1 MFSQPNSLGKSEN
14 SDTGF
19 DYNITRQHRRRALSG
34 ARGGEPPRAPS
45 RVHDVGE
52 LEDERVA
59 PVREGRPVA
68 PLQYPSVRA
77 VPAAAKRWPHLE
89 HYWLDERAI
98 RDLGVGRVPSRLVV
112 DGGARV
118 RRRWDGTHGRVLQG
132 RHGASLANGSHTLV
146 LELADVVHS

>member
-1 MFSQPNSLGKSEN
+1 MSQAY
-14 SDTGF
+14 GF
-19 DYNITRQHRRRALSG
+19 AEKAIRCAACCVD
-34 ARGGEPPRAPS
+34 PS
-45 RVHDVGE
+45 P
-52 LEDERVA
+52 A
-59 PVREGRPVA
+59 
-68 PLQYPSVRA
+68 RA
-77 VPAAAKRWPHLE
+77 VAAARRWPHLE

>member
-1 MFSQPNSLGKSEN
+1 MLDDASVAQAY
-14 SDTGF
+14 GF
-19 DYNITRQHRRRALSG
+19 ADKAIKCA
-34 ARGGEPPRAPS
+34 ACCVDPS
-45 RVHDVGE
+45 P
-52 LEDERVA
+52 A
-59 PVREGRPVA
+59 
-68 PLQYPSVRA
+68 RA
-77 VPAAAKRWPHLE
+77 VAAAKRWPHLE

-112 DGGARV
+112 DGEARV